1 LNGKAAG
8 DIDFEAVEGEVKYIT
23 PVP

>member
-1 LNGKAAG
+1 LDGKAAG
-8 DIDFEAVEGEVKYIT
+8 DIDFESVKGEAKYIT